1 MKRNSQI
8 SSLALFLV
16 AALFLIPVP
25 AHAYLDP
32 GTGSIILQVLMAGI
46 LGALFTIK
54 SMWRNIKAFFVRI
67 TGRSQTDQNH
77 GG

>member
-1 MKRNSQI
+1 MS
-8 SSLALFLV
+8 ALVLV
-16 AALFLIPVP
+16 PGQ

-32 GTGSIILQVLMAGI
+32 GTGSIILQVLMAGL

-54 SMWRNIKAFFVRI
+54 SLWRNIKAFFARI
-67 TGRSQTDQNH
+67 TGRSQTNQTH